1 MGIKSHSL
9 VVVSRLNERE
19 TVNTMLFIL
28 EAVNEA
34 ADDDDT
40 KKTTTTTIMYRALSN
55 HPRLKQYWKVLLQN
69 GLLSYDFGTETFKT
83 TEKGLRFLK
92 AYSQMDGM
100 IKAPYHPPPP
110 PHHHSHS
117 HKNNKNKPRIKEQ
130 F

>member
-1 MGIKSHSL
+1 M
-9 VVVSRLNERE
+9 VSSLNERE
-19 TVNTMLFIL
+19 TVNTMLYIL

-55 HPRLKQYWKVLLQN
+55 HPRLKQYWKVLIQN
-69 GLLSYDFGTETFKT
+69 GLLSYDFDTETFKT

-100 IKAPYHPPPP
+100 INAPYHTPP
-110 PHHHSHS
+110 PHYHSHS
-117 HKNNKNKPRIKEQ
+117 HKNNKNKPRIKESTSDAS
-130 F
+130 